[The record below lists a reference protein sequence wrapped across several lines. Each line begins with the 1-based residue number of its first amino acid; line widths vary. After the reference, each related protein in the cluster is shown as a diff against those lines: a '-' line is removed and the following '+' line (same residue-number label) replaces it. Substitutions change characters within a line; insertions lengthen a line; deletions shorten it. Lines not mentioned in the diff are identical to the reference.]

1 MPTFL
6 ACRPSHCPRAA
17 LLGFSLPC
25 VSVWGSGRAPV
36 YLLSRFPFCPRR
48 KQPPTRNTRL
58 TSLPCP
64 VLSRGHSVGGGWPGG
79 YSLSCNRASCAI
91 SQYFSLRIGVC
102 WVGRL
107 EPFFRLWEPLMLSVS
122 RGASAA
128 PGQQKSPGARTRT
141 RTQPQL
147 PTLPSL
153 SASKNLWP
161 RPPGFQWERAEVYS
175 RWDSFSKDCL
185 G

>member
-1 MPTFL
+1 
-6 ACRPSHCPRAA
+6 
-17 LLGFSLPC
+17 
-25 VSVWGSGRAPV
+25 
-36 YLLSRFPFCPRR
+36 
-48 KQPPTRNTRL
+48 
-58 TSLPCP
+58 
-64 VLSRGHSVGGGWPGG
+64 
-79 YSLSCNRASCAI
+79 
-91 SQYFSLRIGVC
+91 
-102 WVGRL
+102 
-107 EPFFRLWEPLMLSVS
+107 MLSVS

-128 PGQQKSPGARTRT
+128 PGQQKSPGARTRTRT

>member
-1 MPTFL
+1 M
-6 ACRPSHCPRAA
+6 
-17 LLGFSLPC
+17 GFSLPC

-36 YLLSRFPFCPRR
+36 YLLSRFHSAPGES
-48 KQPPTRNTRL
+48 
-58 TSLPCP
+58 SLPP
-64 VLSRGHSVGGGWPGG
+64 GTPSSPPSRVQCSHVDIAWGRGAGPKGTG
-79 YSLSCNRASCAI
+79 LSCNRASCAI
-91 SQYFSLRIGVC
+91 SQYFSLRICVC

-107 EPFFRLWEPLMLSVS
+107 EPFFRLWEPPMFSVS
-122 RGASAA
+122 GGASAA
-128 PGQQKSPGARTRT
+128 LGQQKGPVARTRT

-161 RPPGFQWERAEVYS
+161 RPPNFQWERAEVYS
-175 RWDSFSKDCL
+175 RWDSFSKDFL